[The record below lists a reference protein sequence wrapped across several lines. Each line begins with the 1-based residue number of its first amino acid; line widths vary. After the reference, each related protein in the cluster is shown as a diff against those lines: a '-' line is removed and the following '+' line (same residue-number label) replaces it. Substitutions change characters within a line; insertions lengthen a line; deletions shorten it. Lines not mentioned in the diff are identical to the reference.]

1 MTEADPYRTATDLQA
16 AHTRLETLYVL
27 TARLSRLNLTEY
39 LR

>member
-16 AHTRLETLYVL
+16 AQTRLETLYVL